1 MDGRRVTRE
10 RDRTEPG
17 LQVDSSAAQ
26 THGVGVA
33 GVPDTVP
40 VGSAAVV
47 VGAAVSDPD
56 GVPVA
61 GVGEFVGVA
70 LGDRRA
76 VPDAVGMVVRLG
88 VRDAGGRARCELV
101 APTAGRTVPVV
112 PAGADTGTG
121 RTHRYSTK
129 TPAKST
135 QRITVERRTL
145 RTSPGSRIRRITSPP
160 SPARSPHSSKR

>member
-76 VPDAVGMVVRLG
+76 VPDAVGMVVRRG
-88 VRDAGGRARCELV
+88 GRDAGGRARCEIV
-101 APTAGRTVPVV
+101 APTAGRPLAAPGAL
-112 PAGADTGTG
+112 PAAAPG
-121 RTHRYSTK
+121 RHL
-129 TPAKST
+129 
-135 QRITVERRTL
+135 E
-145 RTSPGSRIRRITSPP
+145 
-160 SPARSPHSSKR
+160 